1 MPVCFAFGLVNGVT
15 ITLDP
20 PSERL
25 RYQAPDGTASVSLRS
40 TSPPFAHALAFNS
53 SGGPTRIVAKKDGVV
68 AADQVVEVVSGSSY
82 TVSTVRAAGP

>member
-1 MPVCFAFGLVNGVT
+1 M
-15 ITLDP
+15 
-20 PSERL
+20 
-25 RYQAPDGTASVSLRS
+25 ASVSLRS

-68 AADQVVEVVSGSSY
+68 VADQVVEVVSGSSY